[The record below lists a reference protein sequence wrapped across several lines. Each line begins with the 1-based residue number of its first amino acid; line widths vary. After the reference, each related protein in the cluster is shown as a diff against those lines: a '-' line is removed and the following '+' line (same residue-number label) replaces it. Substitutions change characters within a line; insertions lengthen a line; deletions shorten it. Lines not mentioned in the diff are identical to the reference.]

1 MLKGLPSWMSAD
13 LLWVLGAMGHGDRLA
28 VVDRN
33 YPAFST
39 SRLTTST
46 RHVELNGTG
55 VVEAVRGIL
64 TLFPLDSFVPFP
76 LNCMDPVHQSGV
88 LLPVQSEVLSAC
100 ELAEDRPIPMLPLE
114 RFDFYEAA
122 KRCFAVVH
130 TTEARPYGCFLLTK
144 GVVFDEAV

>member
-33 YPAFST
+33 FPGSST
-39 SRLTTST
+39 ASQTISG
-46 RHVELNGTG
+46 RHVQLNGTD

-64 TLFPLDSFVPFP
+64 TLLPLDTFVAFP
-76 LNCMDPVHQSGV
+76 LNCMDPVDRSGV

-100 ELAEDRPIPMLPLE
+100 ELAEGRPVPMLPLE
-114 RFDFYEAA
+114 RFDFYKAA
-122 KRCFAVVH
+122 RQCFAVVH
-130 TTEARPYGCFLLTK
+130 TTESRPYGCFLLTK
-144 GVVFDEAV
+144 GVVFDV

>member
-13 LLWVLGAMGHGDRLA
+13 LLWVIAAMGHGDRLA

-33 YPAFST
+33 YPGFST
-39 SRLTTST
+39 ASQTTSA
-46 RHVELNGTG
+46 RHVALNGTD
-55 VVEAVRGIL
+55 VVEAIRGIL
-64 TLFPLDSFVPFP
+64 TLFPLDTFVPFP
-76 LNCMDPVHQSGV
+76 LYCMDPVDQSGV

-114 RFDFYEAA
+114 RFDFYAAA
-122 KRCFAVVH
+122 KQCFAVVH

-144 GVVFDEAV
+144 GVVFDQ